1 MRKRK
6 IRKIGNS
13 YYVKLEQTDMKDL
26 NLQVGDN
33 VEVTKIMNFSTPL
46 HETDVLECS
55 KEDGSP
61 FLKFPSNEKNNG

>member
-26 NLQVGDN
+26 NLEVGDE
-33 VEVTKIMNFSTPL
+33 VEITTPN
-46 HETDVLECS
+46 T
-55 KEDGSP
+55 GATQ
-61 FLKFPSNEKNNG
+61 